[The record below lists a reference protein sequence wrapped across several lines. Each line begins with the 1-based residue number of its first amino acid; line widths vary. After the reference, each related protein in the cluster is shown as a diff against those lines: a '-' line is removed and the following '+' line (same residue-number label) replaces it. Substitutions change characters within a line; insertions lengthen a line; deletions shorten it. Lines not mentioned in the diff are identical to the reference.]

1 LKNINAKC
9 TAITTVSL
17 KRDRK

>member
-9 TAITTVSL
+9 TAITIGSL
-17 KRDRK
+17 KPDRK

>member
-9 TAITTVSL
+9 TAIAIGSL
-17 KRDRK
+17 KPDRK